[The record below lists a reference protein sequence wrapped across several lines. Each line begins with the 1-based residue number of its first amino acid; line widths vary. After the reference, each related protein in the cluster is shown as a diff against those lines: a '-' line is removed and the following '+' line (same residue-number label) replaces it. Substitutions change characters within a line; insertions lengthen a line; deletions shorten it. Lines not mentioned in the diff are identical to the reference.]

1 MAKRKKSP
9 KQIQYIPKQWAAVT
23 TGSMTAVFFVLVLAG
38 CAGSIPRSVE
48 MSSYA
53 QAPPAFQHGF
63 PGHNAELPEAMESGP
78 DAPLP
83 EEAKLEDFVRYA
95 LGHHPDLDAAFQRWR
110 AAVERIPQART
121 LPDPRV
127 SLAVVLDQVDS
138 SAEYM
143 GEQYTIEQMFP
154 WFGTLA
160 LGGDM
165 ALARA
170 HAEAQRYEATRLQVV
185 DQVSRAYFEY
195 AFQCHAVLIAG
206 ENLDLLVDLEAVT
219 RTMFRT
225 GAATLADVN
234 RAQIEIGRLDDQV
247 RSLEDLVGVAAAEL
261 NVALGRSVHARL
273 PATPMRPTLHV
284 MAALPAYTD
293 AQWLVLARQN
303 NPELVAARHDAEQQH
318 LAIALARKS
327 YYPDVAVG
335 VEYARDGSARL
346 AMIDQGGADM
356 IAGMISVSVP
366 IWRGKYEA
374 GVREAQALASE
385 AHRRIE
391 SREIRLEADLKR
403 ELVNHRD
410 SLRKLELYGDT
421 LLPMAR
427 QTLTTTE
434 MAYRAGTAS
443 FSELIDT
450 QRVLLE
456 FALAHE
462 RAAAVQAQAHTSI
475 QALVGGRQVES
486 GDAAL
491 PSFGDDGERA
501 PPQFPN

>member
-1 MAKRKKSP
+1 MAPQQQSRK
-9 KQIQYIPKQWAAVT
+9 QLQQTQRQWSLMAVVSVTAA
-23 TGSMTAVFFVLVLAG
+23 FFALALAG
-38 CAGSIPRSVE
+38 CAGTPSGRAETTPFSLGLPTN
-48 MSSYA
+48 
-53 QAPPAFQHGF
+53 QQGT
-63 PGHNAELPEAMESGP
+63 AELPVVVASGP

-83 EEAKLEDFVRYA
+83 EEAKLEDYVRYA
-95 LGHHPDLDAAFQRWR
+95 LGHHPDLDAAFQQWR
-110 AAVERIPQART
+110 AAVERIPQAQT

-127 SLAVVLDQVDS
+127 SVGFILDQVDS

-160 LGGDM
+160 LGGNM
-165 ALARA
+165 AMARA

-185 DQVSRAYFEY
+185 DQVSRAYHEY
-195 AFQCHAVLIAG
+195 AFQCHAVLIAR
-206 ENLDLLVDLEAVT
+206 ENLDLLVELEAVT

-261 NVALGRSVHARL
+261 NAALGRSAHATL
-273 PATPMRPTLHV
+273 PATPVRPTLHA

-293 AQWLVLARQN
+293 AQWLSLARQD
-303 NPELVAARHDAEQQH
+303 NPELVAARYDAEQQN

-346 AMIDQGGADM
+346 AMMDQGGSDM
-356 IAGMISVSVP
+356 LAGMISINVP
-366 IWRGKYEA
+366 IWRGKYDAE
-374 GVREAQALASE
+374 VREAQALASE
-385 AHRRIE
+385 VHRRIE

-403 ELVNHRD
+403 ALVTHRD
-410 SLRKLELYGDT
+410 SLRKLELYGQT

-427 QTLTTTE
+427 QTRATTE

-443 FSELIDT
+443 FSDLIDT

-462 RAAAVQAQAHTSI
+462 RAATDQAQAHVRI
-475 QALVGGRQVES
+475 QALIGGRPNERD
-486 GDAAL
+486 DAGRHS
-491 PSFGDDGERA
+491 PTS
-501 PPQFPN
+501 P

>member
-1 MAKRKKSP
+1 MATQQQSRQQPQHTPRQWSP
-9 KQIQYIPKQWAAVT
+9 MAVVSVT
-23 TGSMTAVFFVLVLAG
+23 TVFFALALAG
-38 CAGSIPRSVE
+38 CVDPTPWRAETTSFVQGL
-48 MSSYA
+48 
-53 QAPPAFQHGF
+53 PANQQGFDGQH
-63 PGHNAELPEAMESGP
+63 ADLPVVMESGS

-83 EEAKLEDFVRYA
+83 EEAKLEDYVRYA
-95 LGHHPDLDAAFQRWR
+95 LGHHPDLEAAFQRWR

-127 SLAVVLDQVDS
+127 SLAIVLDQVDS

-195 AFQCHAVLIAG
+195 AFQCHAALIAG
-206 ENLDLLVDLEAVT
+206 ENLGLLVDLEAVT

-261 NVALGRSVHARL
+261 NAALGRSVHARL
-273 PATPMRPTLHV
+273 PATPVRPTLHV
-284 MAALPAYTD
+284 MAALPGNTD
-293 AQWLVLARQN
+293 AQWLALARQN
-303 NPELVAARHDAEQQH
+303 NPELGAARHDAEQQH

-327 YYPDVAVG
+327 FFPDVAVG

-346 AMIDQGGADM
+346 AMLDQGGADM

-366 IWRGKYEA
+366 IWRRKYEA

-403 ELVNHRD
+403 ALVNHRD
-410 SLRKLELYGDT
+410 SLRKLQLYGDT

-434 MAYRAGTAS
+434 MAYRAGSAS
-443 FSELIDT
+443 FSDLIDT

-475 QALVGGRQVES
+475 QALVGGRLIES

-491 PSFGDDGERA
+491 PSFGDDGETR
-501 PPQFPN
+501 PSPIP